1 MPVSFA
7 RAGALAVLA
16 LGALLAGCARSVPVR
31 APASAAD
38 AERPVDGGMAV
49 GFVNAAGGHSWLGL
63 AYAEPPV
70 GEGRWRAPRRALP
83 WTVRREA
90 LAAPPACVQYG
101 WALGGIGQDGSHEG
115 REDCLYLNIH
125 APRLDARAAAAA
137 RLPVMVWVHGGGN
150 TTGQGASYDGGV
162 LSARHGVVVVTLN
175 YRLGPLGWFRM
186 PQGAGPGPADP
197 LEASGNFGIL
207 DELEALRWIQAH
219 IAAFGGDPANVT
231 VFGQS
236 AGATDALAL
245 LVSKEAKGLVH
256 RLIVQ
261 SLGFGFAP
269 PWRAEHALDDPEPGT
284 RYSSREILEKALVAT
299 GRAADRAQARQL
311 AATLPRDEIA
321 AFLRGLDPWTLLG
334 LYDARSL
341 ETDRFPTVYQDGVVV
356 PAGEIESLLADPTRR
371 LDIPV
376 LIGTNLDE
384 PKLFMAFDPRLVASV
399 AGVPLRLRDGAA
411 YDREAAYRSR
421 LWRANGVVRP
431 AEALTRSGSHVYAY
445 RWDWRDEGR
454 RFGVVDVARLV
465 GAAHGLEIPFVFGSF
480 DSAPGH
486 ELLFTDANRAGRLT
500 VSDAMMSY
508 WVEFAR
514 HGAPGRGVDGTLP
527 AWPAWELAA
536 PRAIVFD
543 TPAQG
548 GVRVDDDGAS
558 REDVLARME
567 SDEPAGTSACA
578 MFRATFRS
586 GYDPWADR
594 AWQRFRGGACAAA
607 GPRHPGP

>member
-1 MPVSFA
+1 MSVPSV
-7 RAGALAVLA
+7 RALALSILVLSVP
-16 LGALLAGCARSVPVR
+16 LADCARTPPPA
-31 APASAAD
+31 APLPAAD
-38 AERPVDGGMAV
+38 AERVVDAGLAI

-63 AYAEPPV
+63 PYAAPPV
-70 GEGRWRAPRRALP
+70 GEGRWRAPRPALSASG
-83 WTVRREA
+83 RRDA
-90 LAAPPACVQYG
+90 LVAGPPCVQYG
-101 WALGGIGQDGSHEG
+101 WALGGVGQDGSHEG
-115 REDCLYLNIH
+115 SEDCLTLNIH
-125 APRLDARAAAAA
+125 APRLDAGAVASA

-150 TTGQGASYDGGV
+150 TTGQGASYDGSV
-162 LSARHGVVVVTLN
+162 LSVRHGVVVVTLN
-175 YRLGPLGWFRM
+175 YRLGPFGWFRM
-186 PQGAGPGPADP
+186 PTGAGPAPADP
-197 LEASGNFGIL
+197 LEASGNFGVL
-207 DELEALRWIQAH
+207 DELEALRWVHAH
-219 IAAFGGDPANVT
+219 IGAFGGDPANVT

-236 AGATDALAL
+236 AGATNALAL
-245 LVSKEAKGLVH
+245 LVSKPAQGLVH

-269 PWRAEHALDDPEPGT
+269 PWRAEHSPDDPEPGT
-284 RYSSREILEKALVAT
+284 RYASQVILEKALIAT
-299 GRAADRAQARQL
+299 GRAADPAAARHL
-311 AATLPRDEIA
+311 ASSLSRDEIA
-321 AFLRGLDPWTLLG
+321 SLLRGLDPWALLA
-334 LYDARSL
+334 LYDARGL
-341 ETDRFPTVYQDGVVV
+341 ETDRFPTVFQDGVVV

-399 AGVPLRLRDGAA
+399 AGVPLRLRDGEA

-431 AEALTRSGSHVYAY
+431 AEALTRSGSPVYAY

-465 GAAHGLEIPFVFGSF
+465 GAAHGLEIPFVFGAF
-480 DSAPGH
+480 DTAPGH
-486 ELLFTDANRAGRLT
+486 ELLFTSANRAGRLA

-514 HGAPGRGVDGTLP
+514 HGAPGRGVDGSLP
-527 AWPAWELAA
+527 AWPAWDLAS

-543 TPAQG
+543 TPARG
-548 GVRVDDDGAS
+548 GVRIVEDGAS

-567 SDEPAGTSACA
+567 SDEPPGDGACA

-594 AWQRFRGGACAAA
+594 AWQRFRGGACA
-607 GPRHPGP
+607 GTGKRYPGP